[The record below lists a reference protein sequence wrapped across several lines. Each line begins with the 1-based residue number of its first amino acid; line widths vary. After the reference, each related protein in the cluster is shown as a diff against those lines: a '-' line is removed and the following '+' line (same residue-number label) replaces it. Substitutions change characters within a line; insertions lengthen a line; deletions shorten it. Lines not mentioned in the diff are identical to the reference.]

1 MHAKKINQ
9 SCLTSFS
16 TETFKEWKGCKLAT
30 YELCF
35 AHRHVLSGLHS
46 VSNNWN
52 MWLTFKMGSEVKWSE
67 VAQSCPT
74 LCDPMDC
81 SLPGSSVRGIL
92 QARILEWVAISFS
105 RRSSQPKDRTR
116 VSPLQAD
123 TLPSEPPGKPG
134 FLNFVEMSENLTQLG
149 IHSSRQK
156 LSSD

>member
-1 MHAKKINQ
+1 MGCRFLLQEIFPTQGLNPGLLHCRQILY
-9 SCLTSFS
+9 CL
-16 TETFKEWKGCKLAT
+16 
-30 YELCF
+30 
-35 AHRHVLSGLHS
+35 RHQ
-46 VSNNWN
+46 
-52 MWLTFKMGSEVKWSE
+52 GSPGVGVSE

-81 SLPGSSVRGIL
+81 SLPGSSIRGSL
-92 QARILEWVAISFS
+92 QARVLEWVAVSFS
-105 RRSSQPKDRTR
+105 RRSSQPRDRTR